1 MIAVTALTIYISA
14 SKEYLTNRLIIYK
27 YIQHSLSVLSV
38 LFIQMMIIQIGWQSS
53 QSYARKNS
61 DFFRDTV

>member
-38 LFIQMMIIQIGWQSS
+38 LFIQMMIIQIG
-53 QSYARKNS
+53 
-61 DFFRDTV
+61 